1 MAWLLW
7 GPIASPLFGGNVAMA
22 DGVTDLQDVSRWSD
36 TDLSEFVRQTVS
48 DEFGG
53 KVDYDPIY
61 SELYSLDFV
70 INRFSGL
77 HALVNLGVRVTFTL
91 DDYPEQ
97 EKFLEASKKG
107 VVHKAI
113 YIEFN
118 RKNVQHGAL
127 EVSRAAF
134 LAFLFDQ
141 RYRDFRAVGL
151 RIFED
156 CTFHFFSIEENIRRL
171 RREQHETTNEYDQ
184 EIRGDIIA
192 YFTDKGFGFIEDDEA
207 QKFFFHIANV
217 VDDDLRI
224 QLPSYTQ
231 GDTIP
236 VFFFYGGSDGK
247 KYPKAIN
254 VSLANTL
261 RRSREEDVGEL

>member
-1 MAWLLW
+1 MSDAVPSLK
-7 GPIASPLFGGNVAMA
+7 
-22 DGVTDLQDVSRWSD
+22 DVSKWSD
-36 TDLSEFVRQTVS
+36 GELCSFVRLRLVET
-48 DEFGG
+48 FNG
-53 KVDYDPIY
+53 KIDYDPVY
-61 SELYSLDFV
+61 AELYSIDFV
-70 INRFSGL
+70 VNRFEGI
-77 HALVNLGVRVTFTL
+77 HALVNLGVRVTFQTE
-91 DDYPEQ
+91 DYQAQ

-107 VVHKAI
+107 VVHKSV
-113 YIEFN
+113 YVEFA
-118 RKNVQHGAL
+118 RKNLEGGAL
-127 EVSRAAF
+127 LIAYAAF

-151 RIFED
+151 RIFD
-156 CTFHFFSIEENIRRL
+156 DNTFHFFSLEENIRRL
-171 RREQHETTNEYDQ
+171 RREQHEDSNEYDR
-184 EIRGDIIA
+184 EISGEIIA

-236 VFFFYGGSDGK
+236 VHFFYGGSDGK

-254 VSLANTL
+254 VALANRL
-261 RRSREEDVGEL
+261 SPAVANFDREARRDDYS

>member
-1 MAWLLW
+1 MKMA
-7 GPIASPLFGGNVAMA
+7 GGA
-22 DGVTDLQDVSRWSD
+22 DVLPDESRWTD
-36 TDLSEFVRQTVS
+36 TDLSEFVRRTVS
-48 DEFGG
+48 ERFGG
-53 KVDYDPIY
+53 RVDYDPVY
-61 SELYSLDFV
+61 ADLYRLDFV
-70 INRFSGL
+70 INRFDGI
-77 HALVNLGVRVTFTL
+77 HALVNLGVRVTFATE
-91 DDYPEQ
+91 DYAEQ
-97 EKFLEASKKG
+97 ERFLEASKKG
-107 VVHKAI
+107 VVHKSI
-113 YIEFN
+113 YMELA
-118 RKNVQHGAL
+118 RKNIQHGAL
-127 EVSRAAF
+127 EIARAAM

-156 CTFHFFSIEENIRRL
+156 CTFHFFSLEENIRRL
-171 RREQHETTNEYDQ
+171 RREQHETSNEYDR
-184 EIRGDIIA
+184 ELNGDIIA

-236 VFFFYGGSDGK
+236 VRFFYGGSDGK

-254 VSLANTL
+254 VSLARPL
-261 RRSREEDVGEL
+261 PHVSAFEPDKAQGADSE